1 MRIYRNIFVTF
12 VKRDIIDASWFSIN
26 YTIDGSFI

>member
-12 VKRDIIDASWFSIN
+12 VKRDIIDASLCLIN
-26 YTIDGSFI
+26 YNIDASFM